1 MTSLPTQP
9 LGNTKLFQ
17 PIRVGKNVLS
27 TRIAFAPSTRFRA
40 LDDHTVSDLQLEY
53 YDDRSKFPGTLI
65 VVEGTI
71 PSVHAGFYAR
81 VPGIFHDDQ
90 IEGWRKIN
98 NKIHKNGSF
107 STMQLWGLGR
117 TADPAENKKHG
128 VKLKAPSAIYQIQ
141 DHEMAAKKAGNELE
155 AFTTQEV
162 EELIDDY
169 VRAAKRAIEAGF
181 DYVEVQCTHSY
192 LLNQFIESSSNERT
206 DKFGGSLEKR
216 ARIILDIVDKASE
229 EIGADRLAIR
239 ISPWMRYTERVE
251 NMEVHPVATY
261 GYILGELQ
269 KRAASGKELAYVS
282 VIEPRIV
289 PSSETVVADVPAL
302 ENGDNTFVRTVWK
315 GILLRAGNYTYDAPE
330 FKQVVEDVS
339 DDRTLV
345 GFSRYFIANPD
356 LVTRLHDGKPL
367 NQYDRSTFYTFD
379 NWGYNTYPSLG
390 HSKLF
395 DKESEKA
402 RKPAK
407 ISNR

>member
-1 MTSLPTQP
+1 
-9 LGNTKLFQ
+9 
-17 PIRVGKNVLS
+17 
-27 TRIAFAPSTRFRA
+27 
-40 LDDHTVSDLQLEY
+40 
-53 YDDRSKFPGTLI
+53 
-65 VVEGTI
+65 
-71 PSVHAGFYAR
+71 
-81 VPGIFHDDQ
+81 
-90 IEGWRKIN
+90 
-98 NKIHKNGSF
+98 
-107 STMQLWGLGR
+107 
-117 TADPAENKKHG
+117 
-128 VKLKAPSAIYQIQ
+128 
-141 DHEMAAKKAGNELE
+141 
-155 AFTTQEV
+155 
-162 EELIDDY
+162 
-169 VRAAKRAIEAGF
+169 
-181 DYVEVQCTHSY
+181 
-192 LLNQFIESSSNERT
+192 
-206 DKFGGSLEKR
+206 
-216 ARIILDIVDKASE
+216 
-229 EIGADRLAIR
+229 
-239 ISPWMRYTERVE
+239 
-251 NMEVHPVATY
+251 MEVHPVATY

-289 PSSETVVADVPAL
+289 PSSETVVADAL

-356 LVTRLHDGKPL
+356 MVTRLHDGKPL

-390 HSKLF
+390 QSKLF